1 MQIIDP
7 SSLGGLTS
15 CIFRSLAQTASQS
28 QHCLIVARSQP
39 FQGLLSANP
48 LALFWEALGAG
59 QRPRWTRTYHSSGR
73 RLNESR
79 SNRAGRGKKGRSEW
93 SRMPAKPEP
102 GFHAKEKGEKTRKN
116 KRKQKNMSDE
126 TGDGMTTSLLD
137 FGVFCNK
144 RIFSPDTSGTFP
156 MGKPISF
163 LLALVWL
170 SEIYGTVRSAVPRMC
185 LRRSSSSDIAP
196 A

>member
-1 MQIIDP
+1 
-7 SSLGGLTS
+7 
-15 CIFRSLAQTASQS
+15 
-28 QHCLIVARSQP
+28 
-39 FQGLLSANP
+39 
-48 LALFWEALGAG
+48 
-59 QRPRWTRTYHSSGR
+59 
-73 RLNESR
+73 
-79 SNRAGRGKKGRSEW
+79 
-93 SRMPAKPEP
+93 
-102 GFHAKEKGEKTRKN
+102 
-116 KRKQKNMSDE
+116 MSDE